1 MDQNKFFRT
10 QKIYSWYRNIHH
22 LIFFFPW
29 QKAGNTVNIGLYTL
43 STMTYYNCSINEIQS
58 FLKTYLEQLMILW
71 LARNTTPQYSSDT
84 HYLLPHNH
92 CKKTTLPQV
101 NLNCSRFWYEQE
113 CVRICISTLWYRYR
127 YEIWLSVWV
136 WLKIQVSAFVLV
148 LLEFR
153 YFHW

>member
-43 STMTYYNCSINEIQS
+43 STMTYYNCSINEIQN

-92 CKKTTLPQV
+92 CKKKKTCLK
-101 NLNCSRFWYEQE
+101 
-113 CVRICISTLWYRYR
+113 STLTVVGFDMNRNVFVYVSVPSGIGIGMKFDCRYG
-127 YEIWLSVWV
+127 YD
-136 WLKIQVSAFVLV
+136 
-148 LLEFR
+148 
-153 YFHW
+153 